1 MRVLLVN
8 PPIYDFTAYDY
19 WLRPYGMLRVAGRVQ
34 HSCDLAFFDYLLSSR
49 RDSWG
54 RGRFPEQ
61 PAAKPETFHDLAR
74 HFRRFGRPRNEFR
87 EFLKTCHFDVALVQT
102 GMTYWY
108 LGVKEVMEDLRAL
121 APQVKIVLG
130 GVYASLCHEHACNLG
145 ADLVIKGNNLEP
157 LWHIMPGPANALP
170 YHTRAMGI
178 VAAMKLTDG
187 CPFHCTYC
195 SVPLIY
201 PEFAARPAAECLEEA
216 RALRRFGVQH
226 VALYDDALLFRPE
239 DALLPFLEGVIRE
252 RLPLSF
258 YTPNALNVRLLTPE
272 IAQLMVRAGFRSFS
286 LGFESESAHWMA
298 KTGEKGSSDE
308 FAAAVDHLRRA
319 EAESIIA
326 YIILGHP
333 DADEQEVENS
343 MHFAHRL
350 GARIMLSEFAPV
362 PGTVD
367 GERCRKW
374 VDLDEPLSHNKTA
387 FTLRRLGADHVN
399 RLKTLG
405 RNLNSNLP
413 QNPQNPY

>member
-54 RGRFPEQ
+54 RGRFPAQ
-61 PAAKPETFHDLAR
+61 PAAKPETFHDLIR
-74 HFRRFGRPRNEFR
+74 HFRRFGRPRDEFR
-87 EFLKTCHFDVALVQT
+87 EFLKMCHFNVALVQT

-108 LGVKEVMEDLRAL
+108 LGVREVMEDLRAL
-121 APQVKIVLG
+121 APQAITVLG
-130 GVYASLCHEHACNLG
+130 GVYASLCYEHACSLG

-157 LWHIMPGPANALP
+157 LWHILPEPANALP
-170 YHTRAMGI
+170 YHTLAMGI

-201 PEFAARPAAECLEEA
+201 PEFAARPAAECLDEA

-226 VALYDDALLFRPE
+226 IALYDDALLFRPE
-239 DALLPFLEGVIRE
+239 DVLLPFLEGVIRE

-258 YTPNALNVRLLTPE
+258 YTPNALSVRLLTPE
-272 IAQLMVRAGFRSFS
+272 IAQLMARAGFRSYS

-298 KTGEKGSSDE
+298 KTGEKGSPDE

-319 EAESIIA
+319 GAESIIA

-367 GERCRKW
+367 GERCRNW
-374 VDLDEPLSHNKTA
+374 ADLDEPLSHNKTA
-387 FTLRRLGADHVN
+387 FTLRRLGADQVN
-399 RLKTLG
+399 RLKALC

-413 QNPQNPY
+413 QNPQNLY